1 MNASE
6 ITNLFLPQMNCKKK
20 LNSFKTFYKIGAS
33 FSKELLTCRLQ
44 VLEAAE
50 FLDSSIHLTFT
61 TGETMV
67 TLLSMLFL
75 FTKFILIF
83 ELRY

>member
-50 FLDSSIHLTFT
+50 FLDSPDI
-61 TGETMV
+61 
-67 TLLSMLFL
+67 
-75 FTKFILIF
+75 
-83 ELRY
+83 